1 MEAPVVK
8 SQSALARVAPIV
20 FVLSGASALMFE
32 TVWFR
37 VTSIV
42 LGSSVWSAAAVLM
55 AFMSG
60 LALGNLA
67 LALRGERIGNPA
79 RLYIVI
85 EVVIGL
91 AGAATVFYLPMLSG
105 AIASLLSEV
114 TDQRP
119 LLNAARFG
127 IAFGVLLLPAIG
139 MGATLPVMQK
149 ALREIDRSFSYSIA
163 RLYGWNT
170 FGAVCGTLIAEFG
183 LIGLLGLK
191 ATGLAACGLNL
202 FAALLMLRFADG
214 AKPLLLPPQEKA
226 GSIAGKRLLAGPA
239 LAGFF
244 LLALEVVWFRF
255 LTIFHF
261 ETSTLFAIMLAVVL
275 VGIALGG
282 LIVAR
287 TGLAERDVDRTL
299 FTLGLAAALALVLSL
314 LIFQW
319 IAGIYFTQLSRN
331 LWIFAAAAVVLMLPT
346 SVVSG
351 MLFPIFGERLHRR
364 FPLDT
369 QASGLLTFANTLGA
383 AIGSGVATFLLLPR
397 LGIEY
402 SILAIAF
409 GYLALG
415 GLILATRESGAHIA
429 RAGPKFAVSLLI
441 VATIF
446 PYGAL
451 NRALERLGQAFYPD
465 EELVV
470 VRESAYATLH
480 YYRHETLGQP
490 DFFRLA
496 TNGFSMTASN
506 FHSERYMKL
515 FAYLPEILHRNLQ
528 DVLLISYGV
537 GNTADAIT
545 QLDSVRHV
553 DVVDISPD
561 VIELSR
567 MIDATR
573 GSSPL
578 DDPRIDVHIEDGRF
592 FLQTV
597 PRKYDLITGEPP
609 PPKNPLIVNLYS
621 REYFALMRERLKPG
635 GIASYWLPIHALL
648 GSDSAAIISAFC
660 GVFEDCSL
668 WSGYNQDFIL
678 LGSNGG
684 FQPLSR
690 TQLNSYW
697 SGPLATEL
705 FDIGIE
711 NPGMLSSLFMADH
724 ETLVRLVDDTPPLTD
739 NYPLRLTTSI
749 DGIFDPSPFH
759 ARLLNVDKRRSRF
772 ESSEFVRTI
781 LPAEVIAESVPY
793 FELEKVYL
801 LGVTNPHVDF
811 QRPYIWEALTVI
823 LTQTHLETLP
833 LYLLGSTPR
842 QLAILDASDDVA
854 SLEYQ
859 RIKSRQLLVRR
870 DYAAAAALLQEITE
884 RGNDAHSSLDAR
896 LLLVARALAGETFPS
911 DAIEAHPQIAADPM
925 FRQWFT
931 ARFRQSIEVAQN

>member
-1 MEAPVVK
+1 MNP
-8 SQSALARVAPIV
+8 QSALARVAPFV

-55 AFMSG
+55 AFMAG
-60 LALGNLA
+60 LALGNLV

-79 RLYIVI
+79 RFYIVI

-91 AGAATVFYLPMLSG
+91 AGAATVFYLPTLS
-105 AIASLLSEV
+105 AAVASLLSEV

-149 ALREIDRSFSYSIA
+149 ALCNIDRSFSYSIA

-170 FGAVCGTLIAEFG
+170 FGAVCGTLIAEFA

-191 ATGLAACGLNL
+191 ATGLVACGLNL
-202 FAALLMLRFADG
+202 LAALLMMRFVDRAQ
-214 AKPLLLPPQEKA
+214 PLLLAPQEKRKLVV
-226 GSIAGKRLLAGPA
+226 GKRLLAGPA

-244 LLALEVVWFRF
+244 LLALEVIWFRF

-282 LIVAR
+282 FIVAR

-314 LIFQW
+314 LIFQG
-319 IAGIYFTQLSRN
+319 IAGIYFNELSRN
-331 LWIFAAAAVVLMLPT
+331 LWVFAAAAVVLMLPT
-346 SVVSG
+346 SIVSG
-351 MLFPIFGERLHRR
+351 MLFPLFGERLHRGLA
-364 FPLDT
+364 LDT

-397 LGIEY
+397 LGIEL
-402 SILAIAF
+402 SMLAIAF
-409 GYLALG
+409 GYLALA
-415 GLILATRESGAHIA
+415 GLILATREGGAHIS
-429 RAGPKFAVSLLI
+429 RAGPKFAISLLI
-441 VATIF
+441 VAAIF
-446 PYGAL
+446 PYGGL
-451 NRALERLGQAFYPD
+451 NRALERLGETFYPD

-480 YYRHETLGQP
+480 LYRHETLGQP

-506 FHSERYMKL
+506 FHSQRYMKL

-553 DVVDISPD
+553 DVVDISQD
-561 VIELSR
+561 VIELGQL
-567 MIDATR
+567 IDAAR

-578 DDPRIDVHIEDGRF
+578 DDPRITVHIEDGRF

-597 PRKYDLITGEPP
+597 HRKYDLITGEPP

-621 REYFALMRERLKPG
+621 KEYFALVRDRLKPG

-648 GSDSAAIISAFC
+648 GPDSAAIIRAFC
-660 GVFEDCSL
+660 EVFEDCSL
-668 WSGYNQDFIL
+668 WSGYNQDLIL
-678 LGSNGG
+678 LGSNSGL
-684 FQPLSR
+684 QPLSR
-690 TQLNSYW
+690 SELNSYW

-711 NPGMLSSLFMADH
+711 NSGMLCSLFIADH
-724 ETLVRLVDDTPPLTD
+724 ETLVRLVEDTPPLTD
-739 NYPLRLTTSI
+739 NFPLRLSTSI
-749 DGIFDPSPFH
+749 DGIFDASPFH
-759 ARLLNVDKRRSRF
+759 ARLLNIDKRRSRF
-772 ESSEFVRTI
+772 ESSAYLKTI
-781 LPAEVIAESVPY
+781 LPTEVIAESVPY
-793 FELEKVYL
+793 FELEKAYL
-801 LGVTNPHVDF
+801 HGGINPHVGF
-811 QRPYIWEALTVI
+811 QRPYIWEALAVI
-823 LTQTHLETLP
+823 LTQTSLETLP
-833 LYLLGSTPR
+833 LYLMGSSPR
-842 QLAILDASDDVA
+842 QMVILDRSDDVA

-859 RIKSRQLLVRR
+859 RLKSRQLLVRR
-870 DYAAAAALLQEITE
+870 DFPAAAALLQEITE
-884 RGNDAHSSLDAR
+884 RSNDAQSPLDVR
-896 LLLVARALAGETFPS
+896 LLLVARALAGETFS
-911 DAIEAHPQIAADPM
+911 AGAIEAYPRLAGDPL
-925 FRQWFT
+925 FNQWFT
-931 ARFRQSIEVAQN
+931 TRFLKGA